1 MASGEPRAPGED
13 RKQARGLT
21 SGCAR
26 KKPVIPRH
34 LNLQTSCFH
43 LDCRAVY
50 TLPRS
55 RGSLPTERGLTDS
68 PCLHHNRDGVSAYA
82 DSVGW
87 DFPAEC
93 RFLSFQPD
101 AIYLGPPF
109 EISFDFLFITK
120 GSKTSVAAAID
131 SIMAIP
137 FVPLKCTFWV
147 FCAQDLKESRSF
159 QMKML

>member
-1 MASGEPRAPGED
+1 MPG
-13 RKQARGLT
+13 RNRSFPPT
-21 SGCAR
+21 STC
-26 KKPVIPRH
+26 KPVA
-34 LNLQTSCFH
+34 S
-43 LDCRAVY
+43 
-50 TLPRS
+50 TLTVEQFTPYRGAG
-55 RGSLPTERGLTDS
+55 GSLPTERGLTDS

-87 DFPAEC
+87 DFPVEC

-101 AIYLGPPF
+101 AIYRGPPF

-131 SIMAIP
+131 SIMAVP

-159 QMKML
+159 QMKMVTL

>member
-1 MASGEPRAPGED
+1 MLGGIRQ
-13 RKQARGLT
+13 R
-21 SGCAR
+21 
-26 KKPVIPRH
+26 
-34 LNLQTSCFH
+34 
-43 LDCRAVY
+43 
-50 TLPRS
+50 RS
-55 RGSLPTERGLTDS
+55 EA
-68 PCLHHNRDGVSAYA
+68 CA

-101 AIYLGPPF
+101 AVYLGPPF
-109 EISFDFLFITK
+109 EFSSDFLFITK

-131 SIMAIP
+131 SIMAVP

-159 QMKML
+159 QMKIL